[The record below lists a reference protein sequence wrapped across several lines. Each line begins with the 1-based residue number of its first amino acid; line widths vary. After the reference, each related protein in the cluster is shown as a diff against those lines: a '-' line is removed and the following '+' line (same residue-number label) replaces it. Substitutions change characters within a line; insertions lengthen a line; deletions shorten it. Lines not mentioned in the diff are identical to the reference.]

1 MSDVIF
7 IVIALLF
14 EFVGPVLLAGLLIW
28 GIWKFIRIRRLR
40 RSLKAAKSDAAAL
53 QMEYTRIGAGAV
65 TFLGWASF
73 PVVMAAAMSMGME
86 MGVSLILASL
96 CCQRNPVWLTAS
108 ERPLQPGF
116 QGKSCPGG
124 TGKSL

>member
-73 PVVMAAAMSMGME
+73 PVVM
-86 MGVSLILASL
+86 
-96 CCQRNPVWLTAS
+96 P
-108 ERPLQPGF
+108 RP
-116 QGKSCPGG
+116 
-124 TGKSL
+124 

>member
-40 RSLKAAKSDAAAL
+40 RSLKAAAKSDAAAL

-86 MGVSLILASL
+86 MGVSVILASL
-96 CCQRNPVWLTAS
+96 F
-108 ERPLQPGF
+108 G
-116 QGKSCPGG
+116 
-124 TGKSL
+124 SLILYG

>member
-86 MGVSLILASL
+86 MGVPDLSEPVL
-96 CCQRNPVWLTAS
+96 QRNPVWLTAS

>member
-53 QMEYTRIGAGAV
+53 QMEYT
-65 TFLGWASF
+65 
-73 PVVMAAAMSMGME
+73 
-86 MGVSLILASL
+86 
-96 CCQRNPVWLTAS
+96 AS
-108 ERPLQPGF
+108 EPALLPFLAGRRSLWSWPRP
-116 QGKSCPGG
+116 
-124 TGKSL
+124 